1 MHTMEV
7 NKMELNNK
15 IAERKNKEVYIED
28 GKVIKLFV
36 ENYPNSNI
44 LNEALN
50 QARVDEC
57 SNINI
62 PKLFEVKKYNNRW
75 AIVSEYIE
83 GKTISELMKEDPEN
97 IDDYLELFTQIQL
110 IILKNN
116 VPLLNKIKE
125 KFTRKLE
132 NATNIDESTRY
143 ELLQRLQGMKN
154 HDELCHGD
162 YNPSNVIVQEDG
174 TIYVIDWAHVT
185 QGNAAADAART
196 FLLFSMEG
204 KEDIAN
210 KYLNLFSEMSKIP
223 KTTIQRWLPIVAAT
237 QMTKNIP
244 EEQEFLKKWINV
256 VDYE

>member
-1 MHTMEV
+1 
-7 NKMELNNK
+7 MELNNK